1 MKEQPIWGSFFEVD
15 DKVDDLSVL
24 SSPLQSLP
32 VLIAWGRCVRFVEF
46 PDLFTPGH
54 CLREARAG
62 GSNPLTP
69 RPFSLVVTRSG
80 RPTALLSSTWTTLS
94 RSLGESEPCYEY
106 LQGRGKFYFS
116 SLFR

>member
-1 MKEQPIWGSFFEVD
+1 MDIVTHQGVVGVD
-15 DKVDDLSVL
+15 DKVDDLGVL

-54 CLREARAG
+54 CLREAGAG

-69 RPFSLVVTRSG
+69 TI
-80 RPTALLSSTWTTLS
+80 
-94 RSLGESEPCYEY
+94 Y
-106 LQGRGKFYFS
+106 LQYFCGFLQVIS
-116 SLFR
+116 RVWFTS